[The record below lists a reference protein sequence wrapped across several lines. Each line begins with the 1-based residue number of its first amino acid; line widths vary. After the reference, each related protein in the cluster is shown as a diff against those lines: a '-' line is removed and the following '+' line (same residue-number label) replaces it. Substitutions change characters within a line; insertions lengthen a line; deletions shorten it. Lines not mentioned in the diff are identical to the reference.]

1 MLRIMG
7 KNVANNFAL
16 IFDNCVLSFIIL
28 DFYLS
33 IFIFYVFYFLFRHL
47 TYSRACRFWSIYD
60 ME

>member
-1 MLRIMG
+1 MLKIMG

-33 IFIFYVFYFLFRHL
+33 IFIFYVFYFPLQAFNIFKSMPFL
-47 TYSRACRFWSIYD
+47 EYL
-60 ME
+60 